1 MTTTKPKKTTKKQA
15 APDVA
20 EFATEAPVP
29 DEAVPVA
36 FTLVPVPDDFL
47 PFTASTTSEDLS
59 ALLHSISAFELAHNA
74 SERVAYIRT
83 LTIPQFEALYAW
95 AREIEWGLDGKPEGV
110 NAVAAVR
117 ASKLMAPEFF
127 HPKLARDLSTE
138 AVVRLALDHIIDDAV
153 ASVATEA
160 EPLPVSEGAALFDDG
175 DDDTDDDDLWDADE
189 EAGDDDVADDIHAT
203 APAADADGQL
213 QLVQEPTPPKK
224 PLTPLTF
231 QSGEQVASVRLA
243 LQARA
248 EDLKSEAKRLSG
260 LGRTAE
266 AAALEREAKDITEQ
280 LLRQVTAQHAIPFN
294 ESETLPQAIKR
305 AVQGEVRY
313 RARTALLKSVAMK
326 KGETKADA
334 EQRALGKLDDLEQL
348 IGNVGEQAGLI
359 VAKLIVE
366 AADRGKEAGRV
377 ERVAT
382 ASAIAREAIQAV
394 EAAMQRDRD
403 AA

>member
-1 MTTTKPKKTTKKQA
+1 MTTTKPKKTSKKQA
-15 APDVA
+15 APAAAEHVA
-20 EFATEAPVP
+20 EAPR
-29 DEAVPVA
+29 
-36 FTLVPVPDDFL
+36 TLVPIPDDFL
-47 PFTASTTSEDLS
+47 PFTERTTSEDLS

-74 SERVAYIRT
+74 TERVAYIRT
-83 LTIPQFEALYAW
+83 LTVPQFEALYAW
-95 AREIEWGLDGKPEGV
+95 AREVEWVLDGKPEGGGV
-110 NAVAAVR
+110 PAIR
-117 ASKLMAPEFF
+117 YSKLMAPEFF
-127 HPKLARDLSTE
+127 HAKLARDLSTE
-138 AVVRLALDHIIDDAV
+138 EIALATLVNVVEDA
-153 ASVATEA
+153 A
-160 EPLPVSEGAALFDDG
+160 EPVSTEPEPLDESAAGPLFDD
-175 DDDTDDDDLWDADE
+175 DDDDDGDLWDADE
-189 EAGDDDVADDIHAT
+189 EAGDDDAVE

-213 QLVQEPTPPKK
+213 QLVQEPAPPKK

-260 LGRTAE
+260 LGRTGE

-313 RARTALLKSVAMK
+313 RARTALLKSIAQK
-326 KGETKADA
+326 KGETKQDA

-377 ERVAT
+377 ERAAT